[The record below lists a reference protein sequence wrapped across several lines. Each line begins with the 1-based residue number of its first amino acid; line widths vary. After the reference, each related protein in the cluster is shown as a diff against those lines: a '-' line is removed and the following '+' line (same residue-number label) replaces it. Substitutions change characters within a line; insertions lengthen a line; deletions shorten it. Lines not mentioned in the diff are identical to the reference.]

1 LRFFNNFRNAQQNEV
16 NEPVTLGLDKSSKF
30 FSLFTG
36 IESST
41 TDSLNNIREANSELR
56 ENLDNIKML
65 NAQVKA
71 ARQGFERR

>member
-1 LRFFNNFRNAQQNEV
+1 VQQNGV
-16 NEPVTLGLDKSSKF
+16 NEPVALGLDKSSKF

-65 NAQVKA
+65 IAQVKA
-71 ARQGFERR
+71 ARQGFERK

>member
-1 LRFFNNFRNAQQNEV
+1 MRFFNNFRNVQQNGV
-16 NEPVTLGLDKSSKF
+16 NEPVALGLDKSSKF

-65 NAQVKA
+65 IAQVKA
-71 ARQGFERR
+71 ARQGFERK